1 MESAAAAAPAVAQE
15 DSVSSPNTNDERSLS
30 AIITPFNHSSLI
42 GRRIA
47 KTFPDGIT
55 YEGKITR
62 FHTSVGWGIS
72 YDDGDYEDMNRE
84 ELEMALKLYEE
95 RQNGGGRSKTTA
107 HAAAIG
113 TPSSSPT
120 TASTSSK
127 PKSKKRSKDTP
138 EDEASQML
146 SDAKVSEDN
155 AKRLLNTRTKKRK
168 EIQKQVKDIKQEV
181 ANAKKLLEEAQQR
194 LADESKK
201 LQDAKSKENTA
212 KKTLSMATKNREDI
226 EGEIKPTT
234 MKPKSLF
241 KEDDVAGNLKEG
253 GEDTDDDDKKMK
265 GEDTEDDDDNKKMAA
280 AVVTPAKKKR
290 RKMVKVKSA
299 PLRDEEKKVIE
310 TKIGDRY
317 LIKFEVSVYVHK
329 L

>member
-1 MESAAAAAPAVAQE
+1 MGYS
-15 DSVSSPNTNDERSLS
+15 
-30 AIITPFNHSSLI
+30 I
-42 GRRIA
+42 
-47 KTFPDGIT
+47 
-55 YEGKITR
+55 
-62 FHTSVGWGIS
+62 
-72 YDDGDYEDMNRE
+72 DDDDYEDMNRE
-84 ELEMALKLYEE
+84 DLEMALKLYAD
-95 RQNGGGRSKTTA
+95 RQNGSGSSTTTP
-107 HAAAIG
+107 AAAAG

-120 TASTSSK
+120 TATTSTK
-127 PKSKKRSKDTP
+127 PKSKKRSKDIA

-146 SDAKVSEDN
+146 TDAKVSEDA
-155 AKRLLNTRTKKRK
+155 AKRTLNTRTKKRK
-168 EIQKQVKDIKQEV
+168 EIQNQVKEIKQEV
-181 ANAKKLLEEAQQR
+181 TNAKKILEEAQQR
-194 LADESKK
+194 LAAVSEK
-201 LQDAKSKENTA
+201 LADAKSKENTA